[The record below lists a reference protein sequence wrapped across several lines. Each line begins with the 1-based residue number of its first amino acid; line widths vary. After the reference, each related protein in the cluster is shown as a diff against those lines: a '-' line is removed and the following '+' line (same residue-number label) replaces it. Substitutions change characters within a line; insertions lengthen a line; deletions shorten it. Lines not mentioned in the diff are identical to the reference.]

1 MNECHLKNKL
11 LSAYEYFSSVGHT
24 KNLARIRQLA
34 NKLAER
40 EFGIAFAGHFS
51 AGKSR
56 MINCLC
62 GAELLPSSPIPTSAN
77 LVKVRA
83 GKDEYA
89 RVYFRE
95 GKARKY
101 LAPYNYDMVRSF
113 CKDGDQVTVIELSHK
128 GLTLPDRVVVM
139 DTPGI
144 DSADDAHRKS
154 TEDALH
160 LADVIFYV
168 MDYNHV
174 QSELNFT
181 FTREL
186 TKAGKEVYLVVNQID
201 KHVEGELSFKD
212 FAEGTV
218 NAFKSWGVEPAG
230 VFFTSLKELN
240 HPENQ
245 FTQLQQVLWNHME
258 LRDQLLVN
266 SIDASLRKIC
276 DEYIEE
282 QEQADSE
289 KITEANKILEGLS
302 PEKLEQVKKDYSDLN
317 EELNKLSKDWEQ
329 DFDQGINKIL
339 ANAYLMP
346 TSTRDLAA
354 SFLESCQSNFSVG
367 FFGRQKKTEAE
378 RKRRKDLFFDDLK
391 EKTRSQVEW
400 HIKTYLQDFIRSHN
414 IDNQDFISEI
424 HNLKIEP
431 YEEMLTVA
439 MRDGAKLTQD
449 GTYVINYTG
458 NVSEEIKSMVRTTVR
473 NIKAEIRSF
482 LGERK
487 EQRTEAIN
495 KELNSIAEYTDAIK
509 VLKDHE
515 NYINQLANKMNVL
528 FNAEDRE
535 TDNFFKVFV
544 PEKLEEDVITSDGQT
559 LQYTDKV
566 TTENISEEEIAEVRE
581 YSSDD
586 DIQGTDKLKAMADKL
601 NNTAKEISVL
611 PGMSRMAK
619 ELRARAD
626 RLNNKGFMVTLF
638 GAFSAGKSSFA
649 NSLLG
654 ERLLPVSPNPTTAA
668 INKIMPVDEE
678 HPHGTVL
685 IKLKDADMML
695 SDVNRALSAFDMH
708 TESLEE
714 AGNYLGKALADSR
727 VNRQRQKSFLR
738 AFQHGYRHLAN
749 DLGNLLHK
757 NLEDF
762 ASFAAEEER
771 SCFVEWIEVYYDC
784 PFTAKGITLV
794 DTPGADSINVRHTDM
809 SFNFIRQSDVILFIT
824 YYNHAFSK
832 ADREFL
838 IQLGRVKDAFQLDK
852 MFFIVNA
859 IDLAENE
866 EEADGVVDYVRQQ
879 LRKYGVHR
887 PQLHALSSQQNLKD
901 KLDGVKRD
909 YPFEDAFYN
918 FVFHDL
924 TSIVVDVA
932 EQEQSRAERLV
943 DELIKASQ
951 EDVAVK
957 EKRKALLQ
965 QHRQQA
971 GEIIDVLNSGEITN
985 ALRQELDELTYYV
998 KQRVFLR
1005 FLDFFREA
1013 FNPADL
1019 RANGNTD
1026 KLLREA
1032 LKQLLYSVGFD
1043 LSQELRATTLRLEK
1057 FMQRNVVRWQVN
1069 LAERLREADR
1079 EITLSRPKVEF
1090 EAGLE
1095 FSVAFDDI
1103 DLGLFSKLLGTFKNP
1118 RHFFEEG
1125 GGKAMAEEMEKMVS
1139 SHADIYL
1146 QREKARLAETFRKG
1160 CEEVFETQ
1168 VQRVCEELAEF
1179 YAGHLS
1185 ALEGGISTEKLLE
1198 IRKRI

>member
-1 MNECHLKNKL
+1 MNEYHLKNKL
-11 LSAYEYFSSVGHT
+11 LSVYEYFSSVVHK

-62 GAELLPSSPIPTSAN
+62 GAQLLPSSPIPTSAN
-77 LVKVRA
+77 LVRVHA

-95 GKARKY
+95 GRARKY

-230 VFFTSLKELN
+230 IFFTSLKELN

-276 DEYIEE
+276 DEYVAE
-282 QEQADSE
+282 QEQAGAE
-289 KITEANKILEGLS
+289 NIAEANKILESLS
-302 PEKLEQVKKDYSDLN
+302 SEKLEQVKKDYNDLN

-431 YEEMLTVA
+431 SEEMLTVA

-458 NVSEEIKSMVRTTVR
+458 NVSEEIKSMVRSIVR

-482 LGERK
+482 LDERK

-495 KELNSIAEYTDAIK
+495 KELNSIAEYTEAIK
-509 VLKDHE
+509 VLNDHE

-528 FNAEDRE
+528 FNAEDKD
-535 TDNFFKVFV
+535 TDDFFKVFV
-544 PEKLEEDVITSDGQT
+544 PEKLEEDIISSDGQT
-559 LQYTDKV
+559 VQNTDKV
-566 TTENISEEEIAEVRE
+566 IKEEILEEEIADIKE
-581 YSSDD
+581 YSAVDD
-586 DIQGTDKLKAMADKL
+586 VQGTDKLKAMADKL

-695 SDVNRALSAFDMH
+695 SDVNRALAAFDMQ

-738 AFQHGYRHLAN
+738 AFQHGYRQLAN

-901 KLDGVKRD
+901 KLDGVNRE
-909 YPFEDAFYN
+909 YPFEEAFYN

-932 EQEQSRAERLV
+932 EQEQKRAERLV

-1005 FLDFFREA
+1005 FLDFFRES

-1095 FSVAFDDI
+1095 FRVAFDDI

-1125 GGKAMAEEMEKMVS
+1125 GGKIMAEEMEKMVS
-1139 SHADIYL
+1139 VHADSYL

-1160 CEEVFETQ
+1160 CEDVFEKQ
-1168 VQRVCEELAEF
+1168 VQRVREELAEF

-1198 IRKRI
+1198 IRKKI

>member
-509 VLKDHE
+509 VLNDHE

-738 AFQHGYRHLAN
+738 AFQYGYRHLAN

-1168 VQRVCEELAEF
+1168 VQRVREELAEF

>member
-11 LSAYEYFSSVGHT
+11 LSAYDYFSSVGHT

-282 QEQADSE
+282 QEQADNE

-414 IDNQDFISEI
+414 IDNQDFISKI

-431 YEEMLTVA
+431 SEEMLTVA

-458 NVSEEIKSMVRTTVR
+458 NVSEEIKSMVRSLVR

-509 VLKDHE
+509 VLNDHE

-544 PEKLEEDVITSDGQT
+544 QEKLEEDIITSDGQT

-566 TTENISEEEIAEVRE
+566 TIENISEEEIADVRE

-738 AFQHGYRHLAN
+738 AFQHGYRQLAN

-932 EQEQSRAERLV
+932 EQEQNRAERLV

-1069 LAERLREADR
+1069 LGERLREADR

-1139 SHADIYL
+1139 SYADTYL

-1168 VQRVCEELAEF
+1168 VQRVREELAEF

-1198 IRKRI
+1198 IRKKI

>member
-509 VLKDHE
+509 VLNDHE

-738 AFQHGYRHLAN
+738 AFQYGYRHLAN

-1146 QREKARLAETFRKG
+1146 QREKARLAENFRKG

-1168 VQRVCEELAEF
+1168 VQRVREELAEF

>member
-339 ANAYLMP
+339 ANAYIMP

-458 NVSEEIKSMVRTTVR
+458 NVSEEIKSMVRSTVR

-509 VLKDHE
+509 VLNDHE

-544 PEKLEEDVITSDGQT
+544 PE
-559 LQYTDKV
+559 
-566 TTENISEEEIAEVRE
+566 
-581 YSSDD
+581 
-586 DIQGTDKLKAMADKL
+586 
-601 NNTAKEISVL
+601 
-611 PGMSRMAK
+611 
-619 ELRARAD
+619 
-626 RLNNKGFMVTLF
+626 
-638 GAFSAGKSSFA
+638 
-649 NSLLG
+649 
-654 ERLLPVSPNPTTAA
+654 
-668 INKIMPVDEE
+668 
-678 HPHGTVL
+678 
-685 IKLKDADMML
+685 
-695 SDVNRALSAFDMH
+695 
-708 TESLEE
+708 
-714 AGNYLGKALADSR
+714 
-727 VNRQRQKSFLR
+727 
-738 AFQHGYRHLAN
+738 
-749 DLGNLLHK
+749 
-757 NLEDF
+757 
-762 ASFAAEEER
+762 
-771 SCFVEWIEVYYDC
+771 
-784 PFTAKGITLV
+784 
-794 DTPGADSINVRHTDM
+794 
-809 SFNFIRQSDVILFIT
+809 
-824 YYNHAFSK
+824 
-832 ADREFL
+832 
-838 IQLGRVKDAFQLDK
+838 
-852 MFFIVNA
+852 
-859 IDLAENE
+859 
-866 EEADGVVDYVRQQ
+866 
-879 LRKYGVHR
+879 
-887 PQLHALSSQQNLKD
+887 
-901 KLDGVKRD
+901 
-909 YPFEDAFYN
+909 
-918 FVFHDL
+918 
-924 TSIVVDVA
+924 
-932 EQEQSRAERLV
+932 
-943 DELIKASQ
+943 
-951 EDVAVK
+951 
-957 EKRKALLQ
+957 
-965 QHRQQA
+965 
-971 GEIIDVLNSGEITN
+971 
-985 ALRQELDELTYYV
+985 
-998 KQRVFLR
+998 
-1005 FLDFFREA
+1005 
-1013 FNPADL
+1013 
-1019 RANGNTD
+1019 
-1026 KLLREA
+1026 
-1032 LKQLLYSVGFD
+1032 
-1043 LSQELRATTLRLEK
+1043 
-1057 FMQRNVVRWQVN
+1057 
-1069 LAERLREADR
+1069 
-1079 EITLSRPKVEF
+1079 
-1090 EAGLE
+1090 
-1095 FSVAFDDI
+1095 
-1103 DLGLFSKLLGTFKNP
+1103 
-1118 RHFFEEG
+1118 
-1125 GGKAMAEEMEKMVS
+1125 
-1139 SHADIYL
+1139 
-1146 QREKARLAETFRKG
+1146 
-1160 CEEVFETQ
+1160 
-1168 VQRVCEELAEF
+1168 
-1179 YAGHLS
+1179 
-1185 ALEGGISTEKLLE
+1185 
-1198 IRKRI
+1198 

>member
-400 HIKTYLQDFIRSHN
+400 HIKTYLHDFIRSHN

-509 VLKDHE
+509 VLNDHE

-738 AFQHGYRHLAN
+738 AFQYGYRHLAN

-1146 QREKARLAETFRKG
+1146 QREKARLAENFRKG

-1168 VQRVCEELAEF
+1168 VQRVREELAEF

>member
-400 HIKTYLQDFIRSHN
+400 HIKTYLHDFIRSHN

-509 VLKDHE
+509 VLNDHE

-581 YSSDD
+581 YSSD

-738 AFQHGYRHLAN
+738 AFQYGYRHLAN

-1146 QREKARLAETFRKG
+1146 QREKARLAENFRKG

-1168 VQRVCEELAEF
+1168 VQRVREELAEF